1 MLTINKREGAILISL
16 LEQFSFKIRQCK
28 DRESNADPPAT
39 IWQEHGRGESLC
51 EQDASSD
58 SVGLQDARNDVPSVD
73 VPSFSKNPRVQASRP
88 QG

>member
-1 MLTINKREGAILISL
+1 MRRRNIDIFVRTI
-16 LEQFSFKIRQCK
+16 FKIRQCE

-39 IWQEHGRGESLC
+39 IWQEHGRGESLR

-58 SVGLQDARNDVPSVD
+58 SVGLQNARNDVPSVD